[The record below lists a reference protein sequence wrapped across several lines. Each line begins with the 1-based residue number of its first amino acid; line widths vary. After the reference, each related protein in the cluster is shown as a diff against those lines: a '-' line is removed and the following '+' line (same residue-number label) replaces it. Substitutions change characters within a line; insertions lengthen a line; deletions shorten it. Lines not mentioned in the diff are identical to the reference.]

1 MTFFTRLLSKPT
13 TIPQANPSLPPTR
26 AELQQLE
33 DLRQTDHRNKL
44 EFDAAAATR
53 QDYERTHRI
62 LDAISIY
69 KGNAFKR
76 VAAAQENPELA
87 KLCFD
92 EALARQRWFV
102 GRKAVCDLEIKL
114 GVIR

>member
-1 MTFFTRLLSKPT
+1 M
-13 TIPQANPSLPPTR
+13 
-26 AELQQLE
+26 
-33 DLRQTDHRNKL
+33 NKL
-44 EFDAAAATR
+44 KFDAASAVR
-53 QDYERTHRI
+53 RDYERTHRI
-62 LDAISIY
+62 LDAVSIY